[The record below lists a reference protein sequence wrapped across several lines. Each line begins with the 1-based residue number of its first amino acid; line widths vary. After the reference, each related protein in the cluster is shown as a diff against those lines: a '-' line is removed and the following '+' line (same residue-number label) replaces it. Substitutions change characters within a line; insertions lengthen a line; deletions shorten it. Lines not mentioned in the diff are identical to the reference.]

1 MNQVSSF
8 VVQTSK
14 RIGVA
19 SQNRINFSSEVGH
32 PPMTLKNYMF
42 YGVLHIFT
50 IQTSKIP
57 HQIHPTYVMLEAT
70 ARPLR
75 NYVELQLWLLVIF
88 STRNP
93 SSKQSVEKYFKHFF
107 LPTTG
112 SFLSTTVVLIRMLAS
127 SVINKSAG
135 DTRDR

>member
-32 PPMTLKNYMF
+32 LPMTLKNYMF
-42 YGVLHIFT
+42 YGVLRIFT

-57 HQIHPTYVMLEAT
+57 RQIHPTHVMLEAT

-107 LPTTG
+107 LPTGHHWLLSVYYG
-112 SFLSTTVVLIRMLAS
+112 SSNTDVGQFSDQQLR
-127 SVINKSAG
+127 
-135 DTRDR
+135 R